1 MIKLNIGQ
9 MVDYPLHSSVFVMDL
24 AVLLFHRPP
33 FLFSLAMFALLLW
46 LTVFFVVNSERSERF
61 RIVFDRGEPAAK
73 PAVIAAP
80 VVEAPAPS
88 PAPAVESAPAIVAAV
103 EAPAVAEAPA
113 AAVAEAQPA
122 APSRSAGAS
131 RRGGASSR
139 RKG

>member
-1 MIKLNIGQ
+1 MIKLNVGQ

-61 RIVFDRGEPAAK
+61 RVVFERSKAPAAK

-80 VVEAPAPS
+80 VVEAPAPAPVVEP
-88 PAPAVESAPAIVAAV
+88 PAPAPTAAV

-113 AAVAEAQPA
+113 AAVAEAKPA

>member
-1 MIKLNIGQ
+1 MIKLNVGQ

-61 RIVFDRGEPAAK
+61 RVVFERSKAPAVK

-80 VVEAPAPS
+80 VVEAPAPA
-88 PAPAVESAPAIVAAV
+88 PAPAAEPAPAPTAAV

-113 AAVAEAQPA
+113 AAVAEAKPA
-122 APSRSAGAS
+122 APSRSAAAS
-131 RRGGASSR
+131 RRGGASR